1 MTPENPRRYDIDWL
15 RIGAT
20 LLLFVF
26 HVGMVFNP
34 APFYHIRNDD
44 LSFGWLVVCG
54 FISLWHMPLF
64 FLLAG
69 WSLCQSLRARGSTG
83 VLRERSLRL
92 FVPLVFT
99 CVVFMPV
106 IKYFELS
113 SGLDLNRN
121 GLRVVPA
128 LQDGFR
134 TIIPDGLPD
143 AQPFE
148 QSFSEF
154 LPSFFTLDRF
164 TWAHMWFVAYLFT
177 FTALYLPAFAVLLRR
192 SRAAGRAS
200 RLAVY
205 APIVPLVLVQLFLR
219 PHWPGIQNLYDDWA
233 NVAYYTTYLFAG
245 FLLARSPVLEE
256 VAQGEWKRAL
266 VVGVATCG
274 VLLGGLLALYDSPS
288 VLLAG
293 SAVAG
298 WCFVLASLGLA
309 RRFLSFGNAALHYL
323 SEAAFPVYILHQV
336 AIVVPGYF
344 LVRLPVGVAAK
355 VGLLLT
361 VSVLLTFAAYHLV
374 VRPFAVAR
382 VLFGMRPKT
391 CPLPRVA
398 TRTAA
403 GLVVL
408 LSMATPTAARAATP
422 EGRWYAEGGAAQ
434 VEIARCGQALCGT
447 VVWLRS
453 PFDQN
458 GCVLRDVQN
467 ADARLR
473 DRPVE
478 GIELFHGLAQSPEAP
493 DVWTGG
499 TIYDPTSGRTYSCR
513 LTVDGDRLHLR
524 GYLGVPLI
532 GRTTTWIRVGAEEQ
546 TCRRVSAVGRP

>member
-1 MTPENPRRYDIDWL
+1 MAPEGARRYDIDWL

-34 APFYHIRNDD
+34 APFYHIRNDET
-44 LSFGWLVVCG
+44 SFGWLVVCG

-69 WSLCQSLRARGSTG
+69 WSLCQSLRARGGAG
-83 VLRERSLRL
+83 VVRERSLRL
-92 FVPLVFT
+92 LVPLLFT
-99 CVVFMPV
+99 CVVVMPV

-121 GLRVVPA
+121 GLHVSSA

-134 TIIPDGLPD
+134 KVVPEGLPV
-143 AQPFE
+143 AEPFG
-148 QSFSEF
+148 QSFTAF
-154 LPSFFTLDRF
+154 LPTFFTLDRF

-177 FTALYLPAFAVLLRR
+177 FTLLYLPAFAYLLRQPKET
-192 SRAAGRAS
+192 GRCS

-219 PHWPGIQNLYDDWA
+219 PHWPGIQNLFNDWA
-233 NVAYYTTYLFAG
+233 NVAYYTTFLFAG
-245 FLLARSPVLEE
+245 FLLGRSPSWEK
-256 VAQGEWKRAL
+256 VAQGEWQRAL
-266 VVGVATCG
+266 VLGSVTCV
-274 VLLGGLLALYDSPS
+274 VLLGGLLRLYDAPA

-298 WCFVLASLGLA
+298 WCFVLALLGLA
-309 RRFLSFGNAALHYL
+309 QRFLNFGNTALHYL
-323 SEAAFPVYILHQV
+323 SEAAFPVYILHQA

-344 LVRLPVGVAAK
+344 LLHLSLGVAAK
-355 VGLLLT
+355 FALLLT
-361 VSVLLTFAAYHLV
+361 VSVFATFATYHFV
-374 VRPFAVAR
+374 VRPFAVGR
-382 VLFGMRPKT
+382 FLFGMRPKA
-391 CPLPRVA
+391 CPLPRL
-398 TRTAA
+398 AA
-403 GLVVL
+403 RSAAAVLVVVSVAS
-408 LSMATPTAARAATP
+408 SMVAHASTP

-434 VEIARCGQALCGT
+434 VEIARCGRAICGT

-453 PFDQN
+453 PFDEN
-458 GCVLRDVQN
+458 GCILRDRQN
-467 ADARLR
+467 ADVKLR
-473 DRPVE
+473 DRPIE
-478 GIELFHGLAQSPEAP
+478 GLELFRGLEQSPEDQ

-524 GYLGVPLI
+524 GYMGVPLI

-546 TCRRVSAVGRP
+546 TCRQAAAGDER